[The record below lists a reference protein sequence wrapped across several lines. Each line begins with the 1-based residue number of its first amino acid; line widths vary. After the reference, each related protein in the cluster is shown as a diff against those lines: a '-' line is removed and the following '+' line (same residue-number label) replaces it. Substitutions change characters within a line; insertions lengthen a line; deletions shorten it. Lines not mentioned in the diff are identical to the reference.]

1 MRYHEFYIGQLFR
14 TKSLTL
20 TKENITRFA
29 TEFDP
34 QYMHLDE
41 DKATQGRFNGIIAS
55 GIQTLAVSFKLW
67 VETGS
72 YGDDVIAGTAMNNIR
87 FIKPVYPGDEL
98 HTMVEVTAL
107 REKLDETGIV
117 TVMLTTFNDKDE
129 KLFEGELSVLVHK

>member
-20 TKENITRFA
+20 TKEDITRFA

-41 DKATQGRFNGIIAS
+41 DKAMQGRFNGIIAS

-98 HTMVEVTAL
+98 HTIVEVTAL
-107 REKLDETGIV
+107 REKLNETGIV
-117 TVMLTTFNDKDE
+117 TVMLTTFNNKDE
-129 KLFEGELSVLVHK
+129 KVFEGELSVLVNK

>member
-20 TKENITRFA
+20 TKEDITRFA

-67 VETGS
+67 VETDS

-98 HTMVEVTAL
+98 HTIVEVTAL
-107 REKLDETGIV
+107 REKLNETGLV
-117 TVMLTTFNDKDE
+117 TVMLTTFNDKD
-129 KLFEGELSVLVHK
+129 KKVFEGELSVLVNK